1 MLGEVRDRLV
11 FKDKILLLATNILRN
26 ITASS
31 DKETVVVVGVHA
43 RRGDKLR
50 VWRQSGLMKD
60 NLGRYEGKFFRRSME
75 GLRDKYNSDSR
86 EVVFIVTSDNI
97 AWTKTQLGN
106 YSDTF
111 FSGDFLLA
119 PASGPT
125 SLGVDL
131 ALLSLAN
138 HTIMDYGTF
147 GLWGGLL
154 AGGDIIAPTGYTRGE
169 SLSPDLVWWGAANMS
184 SVHLVQVEGL

>member
-1 MLGEVRDRLV
+1 MRSHLV
-11 FKDKILLLATNILRN
+11 FKDKILMMATNILHN
-26 ITASS
+26 ITAGW
-31 DKETVVVVGVHA
+31 DKERLVVVGVHA

-50 VWRQSGLMKD
+50 VWWQSNMMKD

-75 GLRDKYNSDSR
+75 ILREKYNSDTSQ
-86 EVVFIVTSDNI
+86 VVFIVTSDNV

-111 FSGDFLLA
+111 FSGDFIRA
-119 PASGPT
+119 PPTGPT

-138 HTIMDYGTF
+138 HTVMDYGTF

-154 AGGDIIAPTGYTRGE
+154 AGGDIIAPTGYTKGAA
-169 SLSPDLVWWGAANMS
+169 LSPDLVWWRAANMS
-184 SVHLVQVEGL
+184 SVQLLQVEGL

>member
-1 MLGEVRDRLV
+1 MRDHLV
-11 FKDKILLLATNILRN
+11 FKDRILWLATNILRN
-26 ITASS
+26 ITQRS
-31 DKETVVVVGVHA
+31 DRETVVVGVHA

-50 VWRQSGLMKD
+50 VWRESNMMKD
-60 NLGRYEGKFFRRSME
+60 NLGRYEGKFFRHSME
-75 GLRDKYNSDSR
+75 GLREKYNSDSR

-111 FSGDFLLA
+111 FSGDFITA

-154 AGGDIIAPTGYTRGE
+154 AGGDIIAPTGYTRG
-169 SLSPDLVWWGAANMS
+169 SALSPDLVWWRAANMS